1 MPFADDEQRRE
12 YMRDYHAEFRLGL
25 RRSESPAVAE
35 ARMDERR
42 AAREE
47 YLRQWAAANKERRTA
62 QKREARRRARLAAL
76 EGVLGKV
83 NFK

>member
-1 MPFADDEQRRE
+1 MPIKDEKERRD

-25 RRSESPAVAE
+25 RRSEAPAVVVE
-35 ARMDERR
+35 KMDERR
-42 AAREE
+42 ADREE

-62 QKREARRRARLAAL
+62 ARREQRRQERLRAL
-76 EGVLGKV
+76 EGLLGKV

>member
-1 MPFADDEQRRE
+1 
-12 YMRDYHAEFRLGL
+12 MRDYHAEFRLGL
-25 RRSESPAVAE
+25 RRSEAPAVAE

-42 AAREE
+42 KEREA
-47 YLRQWAAANKERRTA
+47 YLRAWAAANRERRAA
-62 QKREARRRARLAAL
+62 QKRESRRKARLAAL

>member
-1 MPFADDEQRRE
+1 
-12 YMRDYHAEFRLGL
+12 MRDYHAEFRLGL
-25 RRSESPAVAE
+25 RRSEAPAVAE

-47 YLRQWAAANKERRTA
+47 YLRQWAAANRERRA
-62 QKREARRRARLAAL
+62 QQKRESRRKARLAAL

>member
-1 MPFADDEQRRE
+1 
-12 YMRDYHAEFRLGL
+12 MRDYHAEFRLGL
-25 RRSESPAVAE
+25 RRSEAPAVAE

-42 AAREE
+42 AAREQ
-47 YLRQWAAANKERRTA
+47 YLRDWAAANRERRA
-62 QKREARRRARLAAL
+62 KQKRESRRKARLAAL